1 MANKKRN
8 LDFTINVDV
17 ITKTTKQL
25 DDYVSK
31 IREIKNTVG
40 DRLSA
45 SFLDDTITK
54 IRQTSKEMTGFSKT
68 ISNIKLSDKERFA
81 GIDGAV
87 SSLRQLAATMKSLDK
102 NWMTQAIKN
111 NDEMLDQL
119 EEMVRRRKEL
129 TSIKG
134 KITKAQ
140 NATTKAEEALAGLGY
155 TGGTTKVDSKDL
167 TRQIKDKQ
175 KLKSSNEAMGIF
187 DNEDLEAE
195 ISNLEEIKKNID
207 IIIKQRAKLQDYGKE
222 VSNLTAID
230 GKAGTTNAETGSNR
244 LDTKISN
251 LTALTE
257 APEVIDTTSN
267 ALKDLSQNFD
277 ESMISAENLGDVL
290 HTNLTQGKQDAIEL
304 QETTQTLKQVFAQFG
319 IGISAVQIV
328 NYFKNLALE
337 AFNFYKSLDAALNE
351 IYVVSNLSAG
361 AVNNLKDEFIAMAE
375 DTGMALDDVTRSA
388 VLFYQQGLS
397 TDEVLE
403 MTEVTSEFA
412 KVAGIDA
419 TDAADKLTAAVN
431 GYCLE
436 ASDAAIVADKFNK
449 VAAASAADIDE
460 LSTAFS
466 KAAAQANQAGVGMDN
481 YLAYIATMVEA
492 TREAPEN
499 IGTSLKTIMSR
510 MQQVKDAGTTE
521 DGETDVNSVE
531 TALKSVGVQLRDTNG
546 ELRDLEEV
554 LGELGPKWNTLDR
567 NTQAYL
573 GTIIA
578 GTRQQSRFI
587 TLMQNWDRVLE
598 LSEDS
603 ANSAG
608 QQALMHAKAMES
620 IESKMQQFQ
629 VAWQELTSNI
639 TSSDFFK
646 NLVVGATAFIK
657 AIGKGNKPVILLGTA
672 FALLS
677 KTLNKLDK
685 PFKTFSKK
693 IKDQGKAFKG
703 NNKTWGAAIKNNIKM
718 ASQYKKSQK
727 AVSSYTKI
735 IDEQDSKLGEL
746 RTEEEGLLN
755 SQKMLEASMTDEQK
769 AAVASGKEID
779 GLTSEYLY
787 NKQQLDLNAEAQRK
801 CNEEKL
807 RATNAAKGA
816 APMIQQQSA
825 AYDAMTKSLAAVA
838 GGLMTISM
846 ATEGGISN
854 IAAMG
859 ASLLAMISSTMA
871 AVKGLD
877 KAEWS
882 SIILTIIKVGLAII
896 GPAISLFKTL
906 FSMIGNQDKKI
917 GENVE
922 KVGESLQSYSNAL
935 NKAKGADSMIKEYE
949 ELASK
954 VYLTASE
961 QERLNTLAQ
970 ELGDSLE
977 LDVVEDQFGNLSL
990 SIEDAK
996 EKLAVLEEEAAEAR
1010 KEFIKTEQESI
1021 EDFDH
1026 NGNVDKFYEQ
1036 YLKKYKADIRNIM
1049 SNIDTGI
1056 DTDELATS
1064 AANVED
1070 IMKNLKNAVI
1080 EDSAEMAEAFGGAG
1094 IKWSLTE
1101 DIESAMEA
1109 FNNADIDSSQWN
1121 ALYSSFD
1128 ALKENIDSLA
1138 YDDVLN
1144 TVEGAIRTWGEAAGL
1159 TAEQLDLMSDAI
1171 MNSLYGSSNL
1181 HKTMSGYQETIDK
1194 YSGQGYDEQIKSY
1207 EQQRAQLEKESTTF
1221 WNMFKQDDAEK
1232 EYEALGKKIE
1242 LVKEERAAYEEIK
1255 MLDEQINQGL
1265 EEGYDLQGNY
1275 VNLQQ
1280 ERNRLEKEYGA
1291 ATFEELKH
1299 AEKMTE
1305 ILGRFSDNSA
1315 AYFDKTGMFD
1325 ANAKGLLEGM
1335 ADSGDLGQILNAFK
1349 ASDEEGTKAMTEYLV
1364 GIINNTDDEEL
1375 KKVAQEKLSNVF
1387 KNIQVRGTMSW
1398 NDLSK
1403 ELDSTTDSMRKMNS
1417 LMDEFRETGGMT
1429 LDTFADLC
1437 DILDSIDLSTLFDI
1451 GAIDQYLGALENLE
1465 LGFDAT
1471 NGSIT
1476 ANAQA
1481 MQSLEDI
1488 QELATQAK
1496 LKQTAQSLEA
1506 DKASLQSQIYA
1517 VEAEIAANQALIEW
1531 LKTQTTTS
1539 VKLDDIKAQGQI
1551 AYSDTMNQAV
1561 ELTALQ
1567 YQDMTSAS
1575 STWAEASIT
1584 NAAKVGDAIKA
1595 AMTGNLGSGNM
1606 KTYLQGLVKE
1616 MDWSATGSAGQLEIL
1631 AGKDGQ
1637 VDVEAAIASLET
1649 YNQKGQN
1656 TIASLRAQMKSIESM
1671 QNLLTKMSES
1681 DLSRLGLGEVDSV
1694 EIEKYLGQLQ
1704 EIYNTLRKIEGV
1716 EARLNNLE
1724 DYSNIARGSA
1734 KATYLK
1740 EQIGLSQD
1748 LVGLNKELLAQQKY
1762 MENTEQAA
1770 IKNSPVGDVFSF
1782 DEFGNIIIDYEK
1794 YNKLQD
1800 ETIDGM
1806 QSEKELA
1813 DALYEEYQSLHETT
1827 HDYYSQLITSLEDS
1841 INAQQQLVDTY
1852 VDLEHDLADSVQAIY
1867 QDMLDTKLEAIDAEI
1882 EALDKLQEARDRAN
1896 QAKADSEEL
1905 SDMQTSLKR
1914 AMMDT
1919 SGASNTKVLSYQDQ
1933 IKEKLEQMGEDQ
1945 YTERLDS
1952 IKEAL
1957 EAEQEQLQRNFDE
1970 FFEDWEQL
1978 YDLIEN
1984 RILTS
1989 EEATLEVLK
1998 SSESYRQ
2005 ASDAERMQMLDE
2017 WKTNY
2022 ATAMLANENDGSI
2035 TDVVNSIFSL
2045 RDTIGEIDSLLQNK
2059 EYAEEVGNTI
2069 SEALMEYYN
2078 SREKDG
2084 SSSGSGSGSGGS
2096 GGTTNN
2102 SYTAGDGSTYEP
2114 TITTTTKPLQDA
2126 KDALEEWSES
2136 VKTAVKGWWQSF
2148 VEWIDNAA
2156 SAVGNFFT
2164 QTIPNWW
2171 TEHIWTPLTNFFT
2184 VTIPGWFGTAKETIS
2199 NWWTEN
2205 ITPLF
2210 TLEYWKEKIGN
2221 IIYNVSYALTELGLD
2236 IKDFWNAHVAK
2247 YFTAEF
2253 WKEQWD
2259 KVCEAFSNGWDS
2271 VVTFFTQTVPQ
2282 WWDEHVA
2289 KFFTA
2294 EYWAGVWDDV
2304 VNGFKTGWNKFISFF
2319 TQTIPQWWNDNI
2331 AKFFTKEYWVGIL
2344 SNIKEALSSWWS
2356 GIKNWFNS
2364 TIVAW
2369 WNNNIAKFFTME
2381 YWSNKWTEIKNG
2393 FVNGIKKVVNGIAD
2407 IWNGFVDAISG
2418 MFDWLGSA
2426 WSWLTGKA
2434 KQGSSDAKKNHIPK
2448 YETGGI
2454 ADFTGP
2460 AWLDGTKSA
2469 PEAVLNAAQTKAF
2482 MKLADN
2488 LDKLDISEGGLGASI
2503 QIDSISFNVESMS
2516 SVEDGEAAF
2525 DAFVNR
2531 FREIGRQ
2538 TGLAM
2543 NTIRLK

>member
-1 MANKKRN
+1 M
-8 LDFTINVDV
+8 
-17 ITKTTKQL
+17 
-25 DDYVSK
+25 
-31 IREIKNTVG
+31 
-40 DRLSA
+40 
-45 SFLDDTITK
+45 
-54 IRQTSKEMTGFSKT
+54 
-68 ISNIKLSDKERFA
+68 
-81 GIDGAV
+81 
-87 SSLRQLAATMKSLDK
+87 
-102 NWMTQAIKN
+102 
-111 NDEMLDQL
+111 
-119 EEMVRRRKEL
+119 
-129 TSIKG
+129 
-134 KITKAQ
+134 
-140 NATTKAEEALAGLGY
+140 
-155 TGGTTKVDSKDL
+155 
-167 TRQIKDKQ
+167 
-175 KLKSSNEAMGIF
+175 
-187 DNEDLEAE
+187 
-195 ISNLEEIKKNID
+195 
-207 IIIKQRAKLQDYGKE
+207 
-222 VSNLTAID
+222 
-230 GKAGTTNAETGSNR
+230 
-244 LDTKISN
+244 
-251 LTALTE
+251 
-257 APEVIDTTSN
+257 
-267 ALKDLSQNFD
+267 
-277 ESMISAENLGDVL
+277 
-290 HTNLTQGKQDAIEL
+290 
-304 QETTQTLKQVFAQFG
+304 
-319 IGISAVQIV
+319 
-328 NYFKNLALE
+328 
-337 AFNFYKSLDAALNE
+337 
-351 IYVVSNLSAG
+351 
-361 AVNNLKDEFIAMAE
+361 
-375 DTGMALDDVTRSA
+375 
-388 VLFYQQGLS
+388 
-397 TDEVLE
+397 
-403 MTEVTSEFA
+403 
-412 KVAGIDA
+412 
-419 TDAADKLTAAVN
+419 
-431 GYCLE
+431 
-436 ASDAAIVADKFNK
+436 
-449 VAAASAADIDE
+449 
-460 LSTAFS
+460 
-466 KAAAQANQAGVGMDN
+466 
-481 YLAYIATMVEA
+481 
-492 TREAPEN
+492 
-499 IGTSLKTIMSR
+499 
-510 MQQVKDAGTTE
+510 
-521 DGETDVNSVE
+521 
-531 TALKSVGVQLRDTNG
+531 
-546 ELRDLEEV
+546 
-554 LGELGPKWNTLDR
+554 
-567 NTQAYL
+567 
-573 GTIIA
+573 
-578 GTRQQSRFI
+578 
-587 TLMQNWDRVLE
+587 
-598 LSEDS
+598 
-603 ANSAG
+603 
-608 QQALMHAKAMES
+608 
-620 IESKMQQFQ
+620 
-629 VAWQELTSNI
+629 
-639 TSSDFFK
+639 
-646 NLVVGATAFIK
+646 
-657 AIGKGNKPVILLGTA
+657 
-672 FALLS
+672 
-677 KTLNKLDK
+677 
-685 PFKTFSKK
+685 
-693 IKDQGKAFKG
+693 
-703 NNKTWGAAIKNNIKM
+703 
-718 ASQYKKSQK
+718 
-727 AVSSYTKI
+727 
-735 IDEQDSKLGEL
+735 
-746 RTEEEGLLN
+746 
-755 SQKMLEASMTDEQK
+755 
-769 AAVASGKEID
+769 
-779 GLTSEYLY
+779 
-787 NKQQLDLNAEAQRK
+787 
-801 CNEEKL
+801 
-807 RATNAAKGA
+807 
-816 APMIQQQSA
+816 
-825 AYDAMTKSLAAVA
+825 
-838 GGLMTISM
+838 
-846 ATEGGISN
+846 
-854 IAAMG
+854 
-859 ASLLAMISSTMA
+859 
-871 AVKGLD
+871 
-877 KAEWS
+877 
-882 SIILTIIKVGLAII
+882 
-896 GPAISLFKTL
+896 
-906 FSMIGNQDKKI
+906 
-917 GENVE
+917 
-922 KVGESLQSYSNAL
+922 GESLQSYSNAL
-935 NKAKGADSMIKEYE
+935 NKSKGAQSMIKEYE

-977 LDVVEDQFGNLSL
+977 LEVIEDKFGNLSI

-996 EKLAVLEEEAAEAR
+996 EKLALLEAEA
-1010 KEFIKTEQESI
+1010 KEAREELIKTEQESI

-1026 NGNVDKFYEQ
+1026 NGNVNKFYDE
-1036 YLKKYKADIRNIM
+1036 YLKKYKADVRNAM
-1049 SNIDTGI
+1049 SSIETGI

-1064 AANVED
+1064 AANVD
-1070 IMKNLKNAVI
+1070 TIMKNLKNAVI
-1080 EDSAEMAEAFGGAG
+1080 EDSAEMSEAFGGAG

-1101 DIESAMEA
+1101 DVESAMEA
-1109 FNNADIDSSQWN
+1109 FNNANIDSSQWN

-1128 ALKENIDSLA
+1128 ALKENIDNLA
-1138 YDDVLN
+1138 YDDVLG

-1181 HKTMSGYQETIDK
+1181 HKTMSGYQDTIDK
-1194 YSGQGYDEQIKSY
+1194 YSGQGYDEQIQSY
-1207 EQQRAQLEKESTTF
+1207 EQQMAQLEKESTTF

-1242 LVKEERAAYEEIK
+1242 LVKEERAAYTEIK

-1265 EEGYDLQGNY
+1265 EYGYDLQGNY

-1291 ATFEELKH
+1291 ATFEELKN
-1299 AEKMTE
+1299 AEKMAE
-1305 ILGRFSDNSA
+1305 ILGQFSDNSA

-1335 ADSGDLGQILNAFK
+1335 ANSGDLGQILNAFK

-1364 GIINNTDDEEL
+1364 DIINNSDDEEL

-1716 EARLNNLE
+1716 EARLNNLA
-1724 DYSNIARGSA
+1724 DYADIARGEA

-1782 DEFGNIIIDYEK
+1782 DKFGNIIIDYEK
-1794 YNKLQD
+1794 YNELQD
-1800 ETIDGM
+1800 DTIDGM

-1827 HDYYSQLITSLEDS
+1827 QDYYDQLITSLQDS
-1841 INAQQQLVDTY
+1841 IDAQQELVDTY
-1852 VDLEHDLADSVQAIY
+1852 VDLEHDLADAVIAIY
-1867 QDMLDTKLEAIDAEI
+1867 QDMLDTKLEAIDTEI
-1882 EALDKLQEARDRAN
+1882 EALDKLQEARDKAN
-1896 QAKADSEEL
+1896 KAKSDSKDL

-1957 EAEQEQLQRNFDE
+1957 EAEKEQLQRNFDE
-1970 FFEDWEQL
+1970 FFEDYEKL

-1984 RILTS
+1984 RILSS

-1998 SSESYRQ
+1998 STESYRQ

-2022 ATAMLANENDGSI
+2022 ATAMLANENDSSI

-2045 RDTIGEIDSLLQNK
+2045 RDTIGEIDSLLQDK
-2059 EYAEEVGNTI
+2059 EYATEVGNTI

-2078 SREKDG
+2078 SKNTGGDSG
-2084 SSSGSGSGSGGS
+2084 SSSGSGAGGN
-2096 GGTTNN
+2096 NN
-2102 SYTAGDGSTYEP
+2102 STNSSYQAGDKSDYEP

-2136 VKTAVKGWWQSF
+2136 VKTAVKGWWESF
-2148 VEWIDNAA
+2148 VEWINNAA

-2236 IKDFWNAHVAK
+2236 IQDFWNAHVAK

-2259 KVCEAFSNGWDS
+2259 KICEAFSNGWDS
-2271 VVTFFTQTVPQ
+2271 VVIFFTQTVPQ

-2289 KFFTA
+2289 KFFTT
-2294 EYWAGVWDDV
+2294 EYWSGVWDGV

-2319 TQTIPQWWNDNI
+2319 TQTIPQWWNDHI
-2331 AKFFTKEYWVGIL
+2331 AKFFTKEYWVGVL
-2344 SNIKEALSSWWS
+2344 ANIKEALSSWWS
-2356 GIKNWFNS
+2356 GVKNWFNS
-2364 TIVAW
+2364 TIIAW

-2381 YWSNKWTEIKNG
+2381 YWSNKWTQIKNG

-2407 IWNGFVDAISG
+2407 IWNGFVDSIAG

-2434 KQGSSDAKKNHIPK
+2434 KQANSDAKKNHIPK

-2482 MKLADN
+2482 MKLANN

-2516 SVEDGEAAF
+2516 SKEDGEAAF

-2531 FREIGRQ
+2531 FKEIGRQ

-2543 NTIRLK
+2543 NTVRLK